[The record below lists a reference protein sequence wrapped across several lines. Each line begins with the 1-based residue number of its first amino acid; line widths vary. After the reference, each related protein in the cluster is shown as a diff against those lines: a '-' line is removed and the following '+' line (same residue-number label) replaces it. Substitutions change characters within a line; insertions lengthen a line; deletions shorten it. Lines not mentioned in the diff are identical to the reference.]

1 MSKCKHAGK
10 VTPNG
15 ETKVTTSCGEEYSVL
30 GRVDPAEKRNVIYC
44 AFCGKAIKL
53 KIKKA
58 DAMTRHHDDIPEHYE
73 VLAVAFEE
81 LNTKLKET
89 AALIDA
95 STGIP
100 YQVQDALRHFANDIC
115 DFADL
120 VDAWR
125 PRRWDPMTNHIT
137 KVKP

>member
-1 MSKCKHAGK
+1 M
-10 VTPNG
+10 T
-15 ETKVTTSCGEEYSVL
+15 
-30 GRVDPAEKRNVIYC
+30 EKRNVIYC
-44 AFCGKAIKL
+44 AFCG
-53 KIKKA
+53 
-58 DAMTRHHDDIPEHYE
+58 TRHHDDIPEHYE

-137 KVKP
+137 NVKP

>member
-10 VTPNG
+10 ITPNG

-30 GRVDPAEKRNVIYC
+30 GKVDPAEKRNVIYC
-44 AFCGKAIKL
+44 AFCG
-53 KIKKA
+53 
-58 DAMTRHHDDIPEHYE
+58 TRHHDDIPEHYE

-81 LNTKLKET
+81 LNAKLKET

-125 PRRWDPMTNHIT
+125 PRRWDPIT